1 LDLQSQSFSVSDL
14 AEAAGV
20 PRRTLVRHNLGHLF
34 LMRVGCSPTV
44 YSGTMTDAQRYH
56 GNLDTNSRYRF
67 SIGAKRLMNDL
78 AGPVQP
84 IIVRWAKNSE

>member
-1 LDLQSQSFSVSDL
+1 
-14 AEAAGV
+14 
-20 PRRTLVRHNLGHLF
+20 
-34 LMRVGCSPTV
+34 
-44 YSGTMTDAQRYH
+44 MTDAQRYH